1 MKNGMI
7 QRLIF
12 EVGQRMPNGILILGL
27 MGLTVILNTLAQ
39 VFLKLGTGQPS
50 PINLYVAGGLGL
62 YGVSALMYIVILGR
76 LNLSF
81 VYPIMIGLTMITTI
95 FSGILILNERV
106 AVGQWVGVGLM
117 LSGLAAI
124 ALNQGSSS
132 PLKP

>member
-1 MKNGMI
+1 
-7 QRLIF
+7 
-12 EVGQRMPNGILILGL
+12 MPNGILIVGL

-39 VFLKLGTGQPS
+39 VFLKLGAGQPT
-50 PINLYVAGGLGL
+50 PINFYVAGGLGL

-95 FSGILILNERV
+95 FSGILILNEKV

-124 ALNQGSSS
+124 ALNQVSSS